1 MLELWVILILLYYR
15 LICCSSKIWFE
26 LIQWISSTRLCW
38 ATGEGTC
45 GSRAFL
51 ISLILLCTAAYIPT
65 KYIHFQYTIAI
76 IIQIVTSHVP
86 AMHRHFPWINDNLF
100 TDFKLI
106 LKQINQ
112 SDWQLF
118 PSNWQFHT
126 YSVCRDLLI
135 IIWLLSFCDTF
146 SSAEINENVII

>member
-1 MLELWVILILLYYR
+1 MSYSNFATFTGSFVVHRRLDLNWYNGFLL
-15 LICCSSKIWFE
+15 F
-26 LIQWISSTRLCW
+26 W
-38 ATGEGTC
+38 ATGEGSC
-45 GSRAFL
+45 AFL

-65 KYIHFQYTIAI
+65 QYIHFQYTIAC

-86 AMHRHFPWINDNLF
+86 AMHRHFPWIKDHFF

-106 LKQINQ
+106 LKQISQ

-118 PSNWQFHT
+118 PSNLQFHT